1 MVTQESYSI
10 PDDSQGATL
19 RAHHQHMLEVES
31 GISPNMIVD
40 RRWRSVDSPAELRE
54 IGFADYQCRPGL
66 LIPEWTTGGVQRG
79 YKLRPD
85 NPRIGKNGK
94 PIKYESPAGSRLQ
107 LDCPPSMTHALR
119 DPTIP
124 LYVTEGSKKADA
136 AASHG
141 LACVSIS
148 GVYGFMRR
156 KLVLD
161 DLDDIDLEDRAVR
174 VAFDSDVTTNPKVA
188 DALHRLCAALSRR
201 GANVEVTTFMDADGA
216 KVGFDDYFVNG
227 GAVDGLDALTRPW
240 DGRAPLE
247 GPELTGD
254 LEAEVERLRARVAY
268 LERECATLVLTAK
281 NPHVAGTTKMLVMNV
296 GTRVRA
302 KASRGDVEPDGR
314 VRLSPAEISEDYR
327 PKPEPGQPRMKTN
340 PDGSPYLLTRSSVK
354 NLARAAHDAG
364 LLDVEMIPVRKVRG
378 NGRPYVDHD
387 LVFTPPVSLAAFIAP
402 TARYAPSEPT
412 PRKDYEHQAPCREC
426 GEVHART
433 VNTTRRTICGT
444 VDDPGCGAVVRET
457 TKTLTIPV
465 PPADRPTITDAQRG
479 DLDRKTRT
487 GTKNVPI
494 NTDRPHPSFPA
505 PTYYS
510 VTKNVPVPDPSPSP
524 TPPSIRPADL
534 AARFTA
540 NGWD

>member
-1 MVTQESYSI
+1 
-10 PDDSQGATL
+10 
-19 RAHHQHMLEVES
+19 MLEVES

-66 LIPEWTTGGVQRG
+66 LIPEWTTSGVQRG

-201 GANVEVTTFMDADGA
+201 GANVEVTTFTDADGV
-216 KVGFDDYFVNG
+216 KVGFDDYFANG
-227 GAVDGLDALTRPW
+227 GTVDGLDALTRPW

-247 GPELTGD
+247 GPEPTGD
-254 LEAEVERLRARVAY
+254 LEAEVVHLRKVNRALVLLIKNPAIPHTSKMLAVSTITLAHAETSRGNVETDGYVRLESRKIANDHRPIPARGEPRMAVNPLDGTRPLAARSRVAKTLGDLADQGLIDVVTDRVQKTHPKTGDRY
-268 LERECATLVLTAK
+268 WDTEILVRPAASPDLDYGKIADFGEYKERKSYTYQ
-281 NPHVAGTTKMLVMNV
+281 
-296 GTRVRA
+296 
-302 KASRGDVEPDGR
+302 EPC
-314 VRLSPAEISEDYR
+314 P
-327 PKPEPGQPRMKTN
+327 
-340 PDGSPYLLTRSSVK
+340 
-354 NLARAAHDAG
+354 
-364 LLDVEMIPVRKVRG
+364 
-378 NGRPYVDHD
+378 
-387 LVFTPPVSLAAFIAP
+387 
-402 TARYAPSEPT
+402 
-412 PRKDYEHQAPCREC
+412 EC
-426 GEVHART
+426 GEVHSR
-433 VNTTRRTICGT
+433 TRRTFCN
-444 VDDPGCGAVVRET
+444 GCGAET
-457 TKTLTIPV
+457 DAPRIIPV
-465 PPADRPTITDAQRG
+465 QARQDVAAEPDDPPESAMR
-479 DLDRKTRT
+479 
-487 GTKNVPI
+487 KNVLAKDGPPPSVPGPI
-494 NTDRPHPSFPA
+494 NSLSTNNVMAPPLDFDHP
-505 PTYYS
+505 
-510 VTKNVPVPDPSPSP
+510 
-524 TPPSIRPADL
+524 L
-534 AARFTA
+534 AARLAA
-540 NGWD
+540 NGWE

>member
-1 MVTQESYSI
+1 MPLSDHQDI
-10 PDDSQGATL
+10 P
-19 RAHHQHMLEVES
+19 
-31 GISPNMIVD
+31 
-40 RRWRSVDSPAELRE
+40 W
-54 IGFADYQCRPGL
+54 
-66 LIPEWTTGGVQRG
+66 
-79 YKLRPD
+79 
-85 NPRIGKNGK
+85 
-94 PIKYESPAGSRLQ
+94 
-107 LDCPPSMTHALR
+107 
-119 DPTIP
+119 
-124 LYVTEGSKKADA
+124 
-136 AASHG
+136 
-141 LACVSIS
+141 
-148 GVYGFMRR
+148 RR
-156 KLVLD
+156 KAGARITHRRPVYL
-161 DLDDIDLEDRAVR
+161 
-174 VAFDSDVTTNPKVA
+174 AFDSDAATNPNVIRA
-188 DALHRLCAALSRR
+188 RWEYAAYLRRR
-201 GANVEVTTFMDADGA
+201 GAAVRTIDVPPANDGG
-216 KVGFDDYFVNG
+216 KQGVDDFLAAG
-227 GAVDGLDALTRPW
+227 GDLPALINTATPAPDIMPAVDASDDATLS
-240 DGRAPLE
+240 
-247 GPELTGD
+247 
-254 LEAEVERLRARVAY
+254 EVERLRARVAY

-281 NPHVAGTTKMLVMNV
+281 KPHVAGTTKMLVMNA

-364 LLDVEMIPVRKVRG
+364 LINVEMIPVRKVRG
-378 NGRPYVDHD
+378 NGRPYEDHD
-387 LVFTPPVSLAAFIAP
+387 LLFTPPVSLAAFIAP
-402 TARYAPSEPT
+402 TARYAPREPT
-412 PRKDYEHQAPCREC
+412 PRKDYQHQESCPSC
-426 GEVHART
+426 GEVHGRT

-457 TKTLTIPV
+457 TQTLTIPV
-465 PPADRPTITDAQRG
+465 PPADHPTITDAQRG